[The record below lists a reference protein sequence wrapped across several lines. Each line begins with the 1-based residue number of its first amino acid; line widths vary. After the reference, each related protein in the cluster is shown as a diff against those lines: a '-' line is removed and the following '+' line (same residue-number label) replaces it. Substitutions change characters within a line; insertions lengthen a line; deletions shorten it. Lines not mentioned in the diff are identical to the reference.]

1 MEENTNRG
9 VFALNGVTGML
20 IATVLLLSIL
30 AGLTCWGI
38 SAQQGVMQK
47 PYTFKDAEKVKE
59 FGSNPK
65 QHIIIN
71 DLAASQD
78 AETQAK
84 DAE

>member
-38 SAQQGVMQK
+38 SAQQSVMQK
-47 PYTFKDAEKVKE
+47 PYILENASAVQE
-59 FGSNPK
+59 FGSTRD
-65 QHIIIN
+65 QHIKI
-71 DLAASQD
+71 
-78 AETQAK
+78 K
-84 DAE
+84 DAQ